1 MPSFVVAD
9 GARVG
14 DEVFGCEQRD
24 LDTEATDRDELFGL
38 RKRAIEEN
46 VTFLLPCELSPL
58 SEETAEE
65 GPDQLEGGVHVH
77 FAGGNSGGEGAENC
91 V

>member
-1 MPSFVVAD
+1 LD
-9 GARVG
+9 I
-14 DEVFGCEQRD
+14 EV
-24 LDTEATDRDELFGL
+24 TDRDELFGL

-46 VTFLLPCELSPL
+46 VTFLLPCEPSPL

-65 GPDQLEGGVHVH
+65 GPDQLEGGVHAH
-77 FAGGNSGGEGAENC
+77 LAGGDSGVEVGENW